1 MKTKNKW
8 CEKDIRDLFDNLDE
22 ITGADSKDVPININ
36 NRFKTT
42 IARYRCFTKDREPL
56 DFEFGKFIMN
66 VENKKALD
74 DVAIHEY
81 AHWYLNSVLKVKN
94 TGHTPQFKK
103 IVKQLGSDNINATC
117 TDFVAKEL
125 DEAKQKLNR
134 I

>member
-8 CEKDIRDLFDNLDE
+8 CEKDIRDLFDNLDK

-36 NRFKTT
+36 NRLKTT
-42 IARYRCFTKDREPL
+42 IARYRYFTKDRKPL

-81 AHWYLNSVLKVKN
+81 THWYLNSVLKVKN
-94 TGHTPQFKK
+94 AGHTPQFRKF
-103 IVKQLGSDNINATC
+103 VKQLGSDNINATC

-125 DEAKQKLNR
+125 DEAKQKLNKK
-134 I
+134 